1 MVLLVAVWVA
11 VWLLRDE
18 LTVCELASV
27 EERQTLQEKVVLV
40 TGACSGIGYQMAK
53 KVAEK

>member
-11 VWLLRDE
+11 WWLLRDE

-27 EERQTLQEKVVLV
+27 EERQTMQEKVVLV